1 MGSCKKLARM
11 SGYNLRLN
19 GSNYGDAL
27 LRVSRVESL
36 TLTLVISCP
45 RPLVSGDQS
54 EAWDGGSWPIR
65 GGSGQLWGVPGNW
78 DINHVDTEITTL
90 NTEINVRHYNII
102 HPDHSDSVIMNE
114 VNHDVASRNVLP
126 MIWNHWF
133 CRTNCLHT
141 NLKRFIF

>member
-36 TLTLVISCP
+36 TLTLVISRP
-45 RPLVSGDQS
+45 RPRVSGDQS
-54 EAWDGGSWPIR
+54 EARDDGSWPIR
-65 GGSGQLWGVPGNW
+65 GQSGQWGVPGNW

-102 HPDHSDSVIMNE
+102 LPDRSDSVIMNE
-114 VNHDVASRNVLP
+114 VNHGVASRDVFL
-126 MIWNHWF
+126 MIWKGKGSYFN
-133 CRTNCLHT
+133 
-141 NLKRFIF
+141 I